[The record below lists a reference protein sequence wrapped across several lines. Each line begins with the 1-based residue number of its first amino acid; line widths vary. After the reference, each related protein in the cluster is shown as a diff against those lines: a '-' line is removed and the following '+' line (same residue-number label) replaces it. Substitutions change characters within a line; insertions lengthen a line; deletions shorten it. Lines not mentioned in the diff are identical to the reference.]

1 MPHRW
6 VPVKV
11 WPCLVLSLPAEAT
24 ENFVDFW
31 SGSLFWMR
39 LILQGLTFPS
49 QQIAILTLNFQT
61 KTFLTC
67 NLETKLARGKRGI
80 ICDPSWP
87 VAAFDCILCCL
98 VPQNVTKL
106 FLGFVWQTNVECK
119 TRQLIKTAQ
128 IVNKNKQIRIEN
140 RQSSGGPRPAG
151 TAPVITKPA
160 PACSLAAI
168 LFTRYG
174 FRTVTG
180 QWGTELTQTD
190 SLKKS

>member
-1 MPHRW
+1 MAHRW

-61 KTFLTC
+61 KTFLAC

-87 VAAFDCILCCL
+87 VAAFACMLCCL
-98 VPQNVTKL
+98 VPQNVFRKNPAGVCLTDKCRMQNAAAKSCD
-106 FLGFVWQTNVECK
+106 VSANCQQKQTNADPKIANFSVASAGRDS
-119 TRQLIKTAQ
+119 T
-128 IVNKNKQIRIEN
+128 KQG
-140 RQSSGGPRPAG
+140 QTLTG
-151 TAPVITKPA
+151 TLRWSI
-160 PACSLAAI
+160 
-168 LFTRYG
+168 
-174 FRTVTG
+174 
-180 QWGTELTQTD
+180 
-190 SLKKS
+190 